1 MKGWKIP
8 QYGTKRPSKFDLRG
22 IQTLNL
28 LSVVSKGDISAGM
41 EFDVTRR
48 QFLTGVAAA
57 ALADAIP
64 ASALPFSGVSA
75 PASPIS
81 EPLAEF
87 DYGAVE
93 LTGGPLKRQYDRIHA
108 AYLALDNDR
117 LLQVYRERAG
127 LPAPGAPMGGWYG
140 RDGFVPGH
148 SLGQYISGLARIGRT
163 TGDPACAVKVGA
175 LVDGF
180 AATLGQK
187 DQCFA
192 GPNAE
197 KVWPCYILDK
207 HLAGLIDAF
216 NLAGVTQAR
225 ELIPRVFHGALPYI
239 PEHGHDRIGK
249 KYPPYD
255 EPYVLP
261 ESLFFA
267 HELTGDRA
275 MYDRALAY
283 LLDREYFDPL
293 SRGEDV
299 LPGRHAYS
307 HVIALSSAAKARS
320 VLGEEKYLH
329 AMKNAWH
336 LLESTQRYATGGW
349 GPNETFIEPHKG
361 QLYDS
366 LTTTNDHFE
375 TPCGSYAAIKLARYL
390 LCATGDARYGDGLE
404 RVLFNGVLAVKE
416 PDSDGDYPYYST
428 YGGNANKVFYPKKW
442 PCCSGTLVGGVAD
455 YVKNIYFRAHEGVA
469 VNLYVPSRLNWN
481 EHGSPVTLTQETE
494 YPLSEAVSMRVAC
507 AASVEFSLRLR
518 IPGSTSAPPKLLLN
532 RKPVAADNHNG
543 FAVVRRRWSSGDTL
557 TFELPQHFRTEAID
571 DLHPNTAA
579 LVRGPV
585 VYVETN
591 PAVGQTALPNPDS
604 LTPVAGTSGAFSAH
618 TGGPTRLVVPFYSVR
633 DENYTM
639 YNLRS

>member
-1 MKGWKIP
+1 MPKG
-8 QYGTKRPSKFDLRG
+8 G
-22 IQTLNL
+22 
-28 LSVVSKGDISAGM
+28 ISAGM
-41 EFDVTRR
+41 EFEITRR
-48 QFLTGVAAA
+48 QFLAGAAAA
-57 ALADAIP
+57 ALVHDIP
-64 ASALPFSGVSA
+64 SAALPLSGVPR
-75 PASPIS
+75 PARAIT

-87 DYGAVE
+87 DYGTVE
-93 LTGGPLKRQYDRIHA
+93 LTGGPLKSQYDRIHA

-148 SLGQYISGLARIGRT
+148 SLGQYISGLSRIGRT
-163 TGDPACAVKVGA
+163 TGDPACAAKVSA

-180 AATLGQK
+180 AETLGQK

-192 GPNAE
+192 APNAE

-207 HLAGLIDAF
+207 HLAGLIDAC

-225 ELIPRVFHGALPYI
+225 ELIPRVFHGALPFI

-249 KYPPYD
+249 KDPPYD

-261 ESLFFA
+261 ESLFLA

-275 MYDRALAY
+275 IYDRALAY

-307 HVIALSSAAKARS
+307 HVIALSSAAKARL
-320 VLGEEKYLH
+320 VLGDEKYLH
-329 AMKNAWH
+329 AMKNACD

-366 LTTTNDHFE
+366 LSTTADHFE
-375 TPCGSYAAIKLARYL
+375 TPCGSYAAIKLSRYL
-390 LCATGDARYGDGLE
+390 LCATGDARYGDSLE
-404 RVLFNGVLAVKE
+404 RALFNGVLAVKE
-416 PDSDGDYPYYST
+416 PDSDGNYPYYST
-428 YGGNANKVFYPKKW
+428 YGGNATKVFYPKKW
-442 PCCSGTLVGGVAD
+442 PCCSGTLVEGVAD
-455 YVKNIYFRAHEGVA
+455 YVKNIYFRAPDGVA
-469 VNLYVPSRLNWN
+469 VNLYAPSRLKWN
-481 EHGSPVTLTQETE
+481 ERGTPVTITQETE
-494 YPLSEAVSMRVAC
+494 YPLSEAGSMRIAC
-507 AASVEFSLRLR
+507 ASSVEFSLQLR
-518 IPGSTSAPPKLLLN
+518 IPGWAREGSTSAAPKLLLN
-532 RKPVAADNHNG
+532 GKPVAADNRNG

-557 TFELPQHFRTEAID
+557 AFELPQHFRTEAID
-571 DLHPNTAA
+571 DLHPKTAA

-585 VYVETN
+585 VYVELRP
-591 PAVGQTALPNPDS
+591 PAGGTSLPDSDS
-604 LTPVAGTSGAFSAH
+604 LTPLAGTPGSFSAQA
-618 TGGPTRLVVPFYSVR
+618 GGHARLFVPFYSVR

-639 YNLRS
+639 YNSRS

>member
-1 MKGWKIP
+1 M
-8 QYGTKRPSKFDLRG
+8 
-22 IQTLNL
+22 
-28 LSVVSKGDISAGM
+28 SKGDISVRM
-41 EFDVTRR
+41 EFEVTRR
-48 QFLTGVAAA
+48 QFLVGAAAA
-57 ALADAIP
+57 ALAGEIP
-64 ASALPFSGVSA
+64 SSALPLSVVSA
-75 PASPIS
+75 PAGPIS

-93 LTGGPLKRQYDRIHA
+93 LTGGPLKRQYDRIHT

-117 LLQVYRERAG
+117 LLRVYRERAG

-148 SLGQYISGLARIGRT
+148 SLGQYTSGLARIGRT
-163 TGDPACAVKVGA
+163 TGDPACAAKVGA

-187 DQCFA
+187 DQSFA

-207 HLAGLIDAF
+207 HLAGLIDAYK
-216 NLAGVTQAR
+216 LAGVTQAR

-249 KYPPYD
+249 KDPPYD

-261 ESLFFA
+261 ESLFLA

-275 MYDRALAY
+275 IYDRALAY
-283 LLDREYFDPL
+283 MLDREYFDPL

-307 HVIALSSAAKARS
+307 HVIALSSAAKARL

-329 AMKNAWH
+329 AMKNAWA

-366 LTTTNDHFE
+366 LSTTADHFE

-416 PDSDGDYPYYST
+416 PDNDGDYPYYST
-428 YGGNANKVFYPKKW
+428 YGGNATKVFYPKKW
-442 PCCSGTLVGGVAD
+442 PCCSGTLVEGVAD
-455 YVKNIYFRAHEGVA
+455 YVKNIYFRAHDGVA
-469 VNLYVPSRLNWN
+469 VNLYVPSRLKWN
-481 EHGSPVTLTQETE
+481 EHGTPVTLTQETE
-494 YPLSEAVSMRVAC
+494 YPLSEAVTLRTAC
-507 AASVEFSLRLR
+507 AAPVEFSLQLR
-518 IPGSTSAPPKLLLN
+518 IPGGTRDGSKYTAPKLMLN
-532 RKPVAADNHNG
+532 GKTVAADNRNG

-557 TFELPQHFRTEAID
+557 AFELPQLFRTEAID
-571 DLHPNTAA
+571 DLHPTTAA

-585 VYVETN
+585 VFVETD
-591 PAVGQTALPNPDS
+591 PAAGETALPDTDS
-604 LTPVAGTSGAFSAH
+604 LTPVAGAPGSFSAQA
-618 TGGPTRLVVPFYSVR
+618 GGRPRLFVPFYSVR
-633 DENYTM
+633 DEKYTM